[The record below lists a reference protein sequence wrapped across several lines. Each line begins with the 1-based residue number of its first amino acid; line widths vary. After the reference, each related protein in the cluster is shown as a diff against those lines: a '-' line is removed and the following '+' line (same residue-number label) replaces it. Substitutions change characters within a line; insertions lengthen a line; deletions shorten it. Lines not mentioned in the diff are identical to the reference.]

1 MFGLDQH
8 DIIPQ
13 KGVVCYGRKP
23 NKLNIS
29 DKKKI
34 YDFQQKL
41 IKQSMKDI
49 TDNDLIQFLKLEN
62 YIVSGIVNNDYH
74 QNHQY
79 LFHYYQVIILHFQ
92 TYNNISKIQM
102 SFHN

>member
-1 MFGLDQH
+1 MYGLDQH

-13 KGVVCYGRKP
+13 KGVICYGRKP

-49 TDNDLIQFLKLEN
+49 TDNDLIQFFEAGEL
-62 YIVSGIVNNDYH
+62 YSQWD
-74 QNHQY
+74 
-79 LFHYYQVIILHFQ
+79 
-92 TYNNISKIQM
+92 S
-102 SFHN
+102 